1 MRQELI
7 TKEHESNCI
16 QIKERLQNPT
26 PLSMMFLAEL
36 DKYCTR
42 HQAEVGVLITQL
54 TANKYHRVLR
64 YLKEY
69 ITTNYRKDDL
79 LLPTIDYEFIDG
91 FNTFLNYSKSLALR
105 GGIAPP
111 KSDDLSNK
119 SDDGESSYSCVNL
132 RRNSAKF
139 APSSSPNFLRMR

>member
-1 MRQELI
+1 MI

-36 DKYCTR
+36 KKYCTR
-42 HQAEVGVLITQL
+42 RQAEVGVLITQL
-54 TANKYHRVLR
+54 TTNKYHRVSR

-79 LLPTIDYEFIDG
+79 LLSTIGYEFIDG
-91 FNTFLNYSKSLALR
+91 FNTFLKYSKSLALR

-111 KSDDLSNK
+111 KSDDLTNK
-119 SDDGESSYSCVNL
+119 RDRKSVLLLGEL
-132 RRNSAKF
+132 AQKF
-139 APSSSPNFLRMR
+139 SQICTFVQT